1 MGTGQDVG
9 ATSLPWRVGGGYAT
23 EPPVEDAVISS
34 CDSQGELKEEDDIV
48 VGPVG
53 SEPAAEALG
62 GRAGKEPM
70 HVDGGGS
77 CLVGAPQVGAG
88 TVQHVAPADN
98 GGMPTVGVRTASR
111 VHAQRRNKPPS
122 AMSAGARMLHA
133 LGRGAE
139 VERIKAALK
148 RYRQDPNRMA
158 QNKARR
164 LEDLKTRG
172 ARLVK
177 LVIDDLTK

>member
-1 MGTGQDVG
+1 
-9 ATSLPWRVGGGYAT
+9 LEGGGSYAT
-23 EPPVEDAVISS
+23 EPPVEDTVIFS
-34 CDSQGELKEEDDIV
+34 CDSPGELKEEDDIV

-53 SEPAAEALG
+53 SEPAARALA

-77 CLVGAPQVGAG
+77 CLVGAPHVGAG
-88 TVQHVAPADN
+88 TVQHVAPANN
-98 GGMPTVGVRTASR
+98 GGMPIAEVRTTSR

-122 AMSAGARMLHA
+122 AMSDGARIPHA

-139 VERIKAALK
+139 VDERIKAALK
-148 RYRQDPNRMA
+148 RYREDPNRMA

-172 ARLVK
+172 ARLAK
-177 LVIDDLTK
+177 LVTDDLAK